1 MKLFFFLLFTII
13 YLNVSSQTITGTILS
28 KNEGTPI
35 EKANV
40 KLLRLP
46 DSLQLAATA
55 SNFKGQFSFANLKY
69 GSYYIKVSCLGFNP
83 VGRNIKLSGDKKVS
97 RIDTLFMSAARN
109 LLPEVSII
117 SKVIS
122 VKELVDRTV
131 FTIPT
136 EITKISMNAYEVLQ
150 KIPSVFVDF
159 NDKVTLNGKSNLI
172 ILVNDK
178 QHGKEYLYR
187 ILPTDIQAV
196 EIISSPSGKYDGEL
210 EGVINIVL
218 KKEIQYGLRGNFQT
232 TIKPPKTISQSLG
245 GLEYGVQKISFYLS
259 ASSNYQSLKTNSTN
273 YKQFI
278 GNDSVNDMSG
288 HGKFEM
294 LKDVINTGFEY
305 FINDKNSLS
314 FDFNISSQ
322 SQKTNGENSTQIF
335 NHDIYNKFMSS
346 SSYYNTKG
354 NEINASLYYQKKYA
368 KPNQLLTIETNYYI
382 FKSTDANSF
391 SNSFYA
397 IDKLNLLS
405 SINQLEDNTNNR
417 NSLNAKIDYV
427 QPISSVSRFE
437 AGYQFYNQQINYE
450 LKSNLEQIENI
461 YYYDEYR
468 NSAYLSLFYKIG
480 KFDFQTSLRLENS
493 NIKINKDTSSNYAVL
508 LPSLNILYK
517 FKSAKSI
524 KFTYNRRIVRPNI
537 YDLNPYVRILND
549 FSMNKGNPNLK
560 PEYHDNLKLTYTLNF
575 GKNYIAPGIYYELR
589 TNKVSQV
596 NLLTQSPVTQNLTTL
611 TFSDNILNGAEYG
624 LELYG
629 KLSFFNFSGRYF
641 KGHIN
646 EYHNQLTSIPARNYS
661 SYSFTNTVFL
671 SLPYKINAYGYITY
685 TNVSIINAERKSYG
699 APFYGVN
706 LQKNVKNHS
715 FGISYLMPFLKTVV
729 MGKTITETPAL
740 YSKSTSGYDLGCY
753 IQFKYAYRFFKGRDI
768 KKLNR
773 NVVRE
778 SDSKS
783 GGIGM

>member
-1 MKLFFFLLFTII
+1 MKLFFCLLFTII

-28 KNEGTPI
+28 ENGRTPI

-40 KLLRLP
+40 KLLSLP
-46 DSLQLAATA
+46 DSLPLATTA
-55 SNFKGQFSFANLKY
+55 SNLKGQFSFDNLKY
-69 GSYYIKVSCLGFNP
+69 GNYYIKVSCLGFNQ
-83 VGRNIKLSGDKKVS
+83 VGRNIKLSGDKKIS
-97 RIDTLFMSAARN
+97 QIDTVFLSVARN

-117 SKVIS
+117 SKVIT

-131 FTIPT
+131 FTIPV
-136 EITKISMNAYEVLQ
+136 EITKTSMNAYAVLQ

-172 ILVNDK
+172 ILVNNK
-178 QHGKEYLYR
+178 QHDKEYLYR
-187 ILPTDIQAV
+187 ILPTDIQSI

-218 KKEIQYGLRGNFQT
+218 KKEIQYGLRGNFETAVKQ
-232 TIKPPKTISQSLG
+232 PNEISAGSG
-245 GLEYGVQKISFYLS
+245 SLEYGIKKISFYLS
-259 ASSNYQSLKTNSTN
+259 ASSNNQNLKTITTN

-288 HGKFEM
+288 RGKFGKF
-294 LKDVINTGFEY
+294 KDVINSGFEY

-314 FDFNISSQ
+314 FDFNVSSQ
-322 SQKTNGENSTQIF
+322 SQKTSSDNSTQIF
-335 NHDIYNKFMSS
+335 NHDIYNKFMLSS
-346 SSYYNTKG
+346 SSYDTKG

-368 KPNQLLTIETNYYI
+368 KPNQLLTIEADYYI

-391 SNSFYA
+391 SNSFYTS
-397 IDKLNLLS
+397 DKLNLLS

-427 QPISSVSRFE
+427 QPMSSVSRFE
-437 AGYQFYNQQINYE
+437 AGYQFYNQQINYD
-450 LKSNLEQIENI
+450 LKSNFEQIGNI
-461 YYYDEYR
+461 YDYGEYR

-537 YDLNPYVRILND
+537 YDLNPYVKILSD
-549 FSMNKGNPNLK
+549 FSLNKGNPNLR
-560 PEYHDNLKLTYTLNF
+560 PEHHDNLKLTYTLNF
-575 GKNYIAPGIYYELR
+575 GKNYISPAIYYELR
-589 TNKVSQV
+589 TNKISQV

-729 MGKTITETPAL
+729 MGKTITETSAL
-740 YSKSTSGYDLGCY
+740 YSKSTSGYDLGYY

-778 SDSKS
+778 SDTKS